1 MCTRGFTT
9 AVILP
14 TVFISLVLC
23 PGRAAA
29 EPVGVSGFFGGDLR
43 FALVVQE
50 LDLTFPDFKVSI
62 GVEPQLKPGFC
73 LDGCGTGT
81 AVPFTQTT
89 GVFSG
94 HSTAFPSTGTI
105 DADVTGTLQ
114 FIGPTQFVN
123 VDPVAGGDVLTAPVE
138 VRGFLRIT
146 QPNRILFNGTLVG
159 SAFALVGYENRF
171 GPSDTRLGGYQFS
184 IDAVADTPEPASFV
198 LLGTGLA
205 WLARRRRTRIQGITA
220 AVQM

>member
-9 AVILP
+9 AFVLP
-14 TVFISLVLC
+14 TAFLSLVLC

-29 EPVGVSGFFGGDLR
+29 DPVGVSGFFSGDLR
-43 FALVVQE
+43 FALVQQQ

-73 LDGCGTGT
+73 LDGCGNGT

-94 HSTAFPSTGTI
+94 HSTAFPVDGTI

-114 FIGPTQFVN
+114 FIGPTQLIDIN
-123 VDPVAGGDVLTAPVE
+123 PEAGGDVLTAPVE

-146 QPNRILFNGTLVG
+146 QPNRILFDGTLIG
-159 SAFALVGYENRF
+159 SAFATVSYESRL
-171 GPSDTRLGGYQFS
+171 STLDTRLGGYQFE
-184 IDAVADTPEPASFV
+184 INGVAETPEPASLI

-205 WLARRRRTRIQGITA
+205 WLGGRRRTRLAQPPRS
-220 AVQM
+220 